1 MREKRNIKRAVTC
14 LAGLLLAFFVV
25 TPSAVR
31 AQSPYSGW
39 ITGYLTAS
47 QVAATGTSS
56 IGMWMKKLNCDTEA
70 DCVQKLVGAGG
81 KYVLVI
87 NNDVYQLSDQKL
99 AAQHPGMAVMIK
111 GVLNYQ
117 KKTVEVADMQM
128 TGVCD

>member
-1 MREKRNIKRAVTC
+1 MF
-14 LAGLLLAFFVV
+14 LVV
-25 TPSAVR
+25 TSSAAR

-56 IGMWMKKLNCDTEA
+56 IGMWMKKLNCETES
-70 DCVQKLVGAGG
+70 DFVQKLVSSGG

-87 NNDVYQLSDQKL
+87 NNDVYQLSDQKQ
-99 AAQHPGMAVMIK
+99 AAQHAGMPVMIK

-117 KKTVEVADMQM
+117 KKTIEVADMQM
-128 TGVCD
+128 IGACD

>member
-1 MREKRNIKRAVTC
+1 MREKRNIKRAVTF
-14 LAGLLLAFFVV
+14 LAALLLTSLVV
-25 TPSAVR
+25 TSSAAR

-56 IGMWMKKLNCDTEA
+56 IGMWMKKLNCETES
-70 DCVQKLVGAGG
+70 DCVQKLVSAGG

-87 NNDVYQLSDQKL
+87 NNDVYQLSDQKQ
-99 AAQHPGMAVMIK
+99 AAQHAGMPVMIK

-117 KKTVEVADMQM
+117 KKTIEVADMQM
-128 TGVCD
+128 IGACD

>member
-117 KKTVEVADMQM
+117 KKTIDVADMQM

>member
-1 MREKRNIKRAVTC
+1 MREKRKIKRAVRF
-14 LAGLLLAFFVV
+14 LAGLLLTFLVV
-25 TPSAVR
+25 TSSAAR

-56 IGMWMKKLNCDTEA
+56 IGMWMKKLNCETES

-87 NNDVYQLSDQKL
+87 NNDVYQLSDQKQ
-99 AAQHPGMAVMIK
+99 AAQHAGMPVMIK

-117 KKTVEVADMQM
+117 KKTIEVADMQM
-128 TGVCD
+128 IGACD

>member
-1 MREKRNIKRAVTC
+1 LREKRKIKRAVTF
-14 LAGLLLAFFVV
+14 LAGLLLTFLVF
-25 TPSAVR
+25 TSSAAR

-47 QVAATGTSS
+47 QIAATGTGS
-56 IGMWMKKLNCDTEA
+56 IGMWMKKLNCETEA

-99 AAQHPGMAVMIK
+99 AAQHPGMPVMIK